1 MLQSSKLLSVFKP
14 DTLSGVLTLFN
25 DHNLLYSQT
34 SSGDRSQRTLWSC
47 SHQLKYLGYL
57 KLIGSGYNWCH
68 WSPIRWDPCGAL
80 NLDVQ
85 DVYANGCTVNGTVH
99 KVIHAKNENGLFC
112 VHKKQVYNLV
122 ALLKQIFFMMIFCWF
137 CSECRRPELSS
148 SYDISGLEDTSI
160 ATCVTLQKPTPGE
173 HVTFTRFNDSHPC
186 TAAPGGIMQMEVT
199 LGTGQQCGALID
211 LFYMYHEIHTP
222 GSCHGKHFIKACD
235 LMSSENDLSPCRLNC
250 RCKEKCYG
258 TVLASNF
265 NNFEHINLCGI
276 LVL

>member
-25 DHNLLYSQT
+25 DHNLSYSRT

-99 KVIHAKNENGLFC
+99 HKSNGC
-112 VHKKQVYNLV
+112 QVQWHRRLPVVSLNHH
-122 ALLKQIFFMMIFCWF
+122 LKRSKEIITIW
-137 CSECRRPELSS
+137 ETNIL
-148 SYDISGLEDTSI
+148 
-160 ATCVTLQKPTPGE
+160 GE
-173 HVTFTRFNDSHPC
+173 WN
-186 TAAPGGIMQMEVT
+186 
-199 LGTGQQCGALID
+199 
-211 LFYMYHEIHTP
+211 YHLKR
-222 GSCHGKHFIKACD
+222 SFW
-235 LMSSENDLSPCRLNC
+235 
-250 RCKEKCYG
+250 
-258 TVLASNF
+258 
-265 NNFEHINLCGI
+265 
-276 LVL
+276 